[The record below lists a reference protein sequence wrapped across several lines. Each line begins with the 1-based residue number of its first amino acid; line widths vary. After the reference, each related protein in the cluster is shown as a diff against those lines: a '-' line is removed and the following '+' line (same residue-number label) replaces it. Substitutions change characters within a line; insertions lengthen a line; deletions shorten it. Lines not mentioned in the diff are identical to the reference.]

1 MFILFVT
8 NTNVSYYKFDKYIF
22 CRIFTFSNINNNT
35 KNFIKFLYEHLR
47 WSLYHILL
55 KNVLL
60 GNRHNTHNTQ
70 QFCCPDKNADI
81 VLSLGLVELST
92 SSSTNKAQ
100 HFLEKK
106 FFFEMFK
113 HVF

>member
-1 MFILFVT
+1 MFLFT
-8 NTNVSYYKFDKYIF
+8 NLSNIF
-22 CRIFTFSNINNNT
+22 YSRIFTFSNINNNT
-35 KNFIKFLYEHLR
+35 KKFIKFFYEHLR

-60 GNRHNTHNTQ
+60 GNGHNTHNTKK
-70 QFCCPDKNADI
+70 FCCPDKNADI
-81 VLSLGLVELST
+81 IFSLGLVELYS

-100 HFLEKK
+100 HSLEKK

>member
-1 MFILFVT
+1 MFLVT
-8 NTNVSYYKFDKYIF
+8 NLSNIF
-22 CRIFTFSNINNNT
+22 YSRIFTFSNINNNT
-35 KNFIKFLYEHLR
+35 KKFIKFFYEHLR

-60 GNRHNTHNTQ
+60 GNGHNTHNTQ
-70 QFCCPDKNADI
+70 KFCCPDQNADI
-81 VLSLGLVELST
+81 IFSLGLVELYSF
-92 SSSTNKAQ
+92 SSTNKVQ
-100 HFLEKK
+100 HSLEKK

>member
-1 MFILFVT
+1 MFLVT
-8 NTNVSYYKFDKYIF
+8 NLSNIF
-22 CRIFTFSNINNNT
+22 YSRIFTFSNINNNT
-35 KNFIKFLYEHLR
+35 KKFIKFFYEHLR